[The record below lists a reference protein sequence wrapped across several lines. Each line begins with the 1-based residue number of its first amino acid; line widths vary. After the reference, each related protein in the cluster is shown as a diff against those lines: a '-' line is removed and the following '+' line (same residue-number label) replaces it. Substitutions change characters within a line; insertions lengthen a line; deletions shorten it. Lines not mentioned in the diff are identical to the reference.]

1 MMCPLCNMRRE
12 TWPKMRTHIQVTHPE
27 IKRPDK
33 LFTKE
38 ARDK

>member
-1 MMCPLCNMRRE
+1 MCPICNMRRDD
-12 TWPKMRTHIQVTHPE
+12 WPKMRLHIKVNHPE

-38 ARDK
+38 ARKK